1 MSKEDISRRTFLR
14 QVGTAAM
21 GVSIL
26 PSFAGK
32 ASAAKGCFPSGT
44 NVRWIVP
51 FSPGG
56 GYNVYSRMLEPFV
69 EDQIGAEVVVENVPG
84 AGGGIGSTQI
94 FKARPNG
101 RTMGLLNAGGVVMA
115 GIAGELDFTI
125 DQYTIFGRVVDT
137 RQVICVGKPAYEKG
151 LKTIEDVMK
160 AKGPLLWGATGPSS
174 NGFFGSAVFGHIFRI
189 NRKFVSGYPGST
201 EVTLAATKGEVDL
214 IEFTF
219 SSIQSA
225 VEAGDVYPIAIVGPK
240 IPDHPIFKEK
250 KIPTVE
256 EVAKMIGVDPD
267 DALGAAEVTAAGRVI
282 AGPPNIDAKL
292 AKCIEEG
299 VYRAMTHP
307 GFKAI
312 AKGARRPIDPINA
325 KEARQ
330 AMQRAT
336 KAARKHKA
344 IWEQAVKELGT

>member
-1 MSKEDISRRTFLR
+1 MSRELSRRRFLK
-14 QVGTAAM
+14 QAGTAALAATVFDPFM
-21 GVSIL
+21 GKS
-26 PSFAGK
+26 
-32 ASAAKGCFPSGT
+32 SAAKGCYPSGT

-69 EDQIGAEVVVENVPG
+69 EDAVGAELVVENVPG

-94 FKARPNG
+94 FQAKPNG
-101 RTMGLLNAGGVVMA
+101 RTVGILNAGGVVMA

-137 RQVICVGKPAYEKG
+137 RQVICVGKPSYEKG
-151 LKTIEDVMK
+151 LRTIKDAIHTK
-160 AKGPLLWGATGPSS
+160 QPLLWGATGPSS
-174 NGFFGSAVFGHIFRI
+174 NGFFGSAVLGHLLGI

-201 EVTLAATKGEVDL
+201 EVVLAATKGEIDL

-225 VEAGDVYPIAIVGPK
+225 VEAGDVIVLAVVGPK
-240 IPDHPIFKEK
+240 IPDHRIFREK
-250 KIPTVE
+250 KIPTVM
-256 EVAKMIGVDPD
+256 EVAKMVGANPE

-282 AGPPNIDAKL
+282 AGPPKIPAGL
-292 AKCIEEG
+292 ADCFSKG
-299 VYRAMTHP
+299 VYRAMTSP

-312 AKGARRPIDPINA
+312 AKGARRPIDPIGSD
-325 KEARQ
+325 EARK
-330 AMQRAT
+330 AMQRASR
-336 KAARKHKA
+336 AARKYKG